1 MRIPDTGIIELRGMH
16 FTAFHGCLEE
26 EKEYGNEFTVD
37 FRCRYGIKQAAIADD
52 LSKTLDYSKI
62 YDIVAEQMSQPSN
75 LLENVA
81 ARIFDAILEAHP
93 EIEEMELKVTKFNPP
108 VDGNAQSASAPAQSK
123 NNKTKN
129 CFRKSKKTL
138 AFSRFLCYNSKTR
151 VMTRVVDAQFCRRRC
166 V

>member
-37 FRCRYGIKQAAIADD
+37 FRCRYGIKQATIADD

-108 VDGNAQSASAPAQSK
+108 VDGNAQSASV
-123 NNKTKN
+123 
-129 CFRKSKKTL
+129 TL
-138 AFSRFLCYNSKTR
+138 TL
-151 VMTRVVDAQFCRRRC
+151 
-166 V
+166 